1 MWSCRILFP
10 SCVLGINIRF
20 FLSSPTWSFLKFSF
34 LTEVYQV
41 ALVVQNT
48 PCRCRHC
55 KKNRFSLWA
64 GKIPCSRKWQPIPIF
79 LPEKFHG
86 LRSLA
91 GYSPW
96 NCKELDMAK
105 WLNFVLFEDSTYKW
119 YLSLSDLF
127 HIAWSSS
134 FSPGIYLKRTPPIWK
149 DSCTPMFIDV
159 HRNAVYNSR
168 DMKAT

>member
-1 MWSCRILFP
+1 MWRCRILFP

-64 GKIPCSRKWQPIPIF
+64 GKIPRSRKWQPIPIF

-96 NCKELDMAK
+96 GHKE
-105 WLNFVLFEDSTYKW
+105 
-119 YLSLSDLF
+119 SDTTEQLT
-127 HIAWSSS
+127 HTHTHWSWSSWGAS
-134 FSPGIYLKRTPPIWK
+134 LLGSGEKLWRCSSGSQGT
-149 DSCTPMFIDV
+149 CV
-159 HRNAVYNSR
+159 LLER
-168 DMKAT
+168 